1 MEVARCEVTQ
11 LAQSRQYP
19 TIAGIIKPFVPKN
32 VYDRYLVYYMSK
44 TNIHSGHI
52 VHHLFPNNMG
62 TNTF

>member
-32 VYDRYLVYYMSK
+32 VYERYLVYYIIIIIILLLLLLKSAK
-44 TNIHSGHI
+44 
-52 VHHLFPNNMG
+52 
-62 TNTF
+62 